1 MDFKNISEE
10 TRDYIRALIECI
22 DDGIFI
28 TDGEGNVIDLNEESL
43 GLNKREDIVGRN
55 MRDLVKEGIYKDSV
69 ALHVIREKRPISVVQ
84 HEETKLVTT
93 AIPFMEDG
101 EVKMV
106 VCCER
111 PIRELESLQAELKE
125 TKEESLRYEE
135 ELRYIREKTMQDVG
149 VIIESDAMMKVV
161 DLAVRAAEHDSRV
174 LIEGETGTGKE
185 VVAKLIYRNGK
196 RANKP
201 YVAVNCGAL
210 PESLLESELF
220 GYEKGAFTGALE
232 GGKKGYFELAN
243 GGVLFLDEIGE
254 VSTGFQ
260 TKLLRAIQENE
271 IYRIGGSKPI
281 KTDVQIIAA
290 TNQDLAEL
298 VEEGRFRADL
308 YYRLNILPI
317 RVPPLRER
325 KEDIVPLAVSF
336 IDQLNERYSNHKHL
350 SKQALRCMCDYDWPG
365 NVRELNNFVERLY
378 LISAGDVIQE
388 EDVTPILFGS
398 AASTHKMY
406 RETATLKENME
417 MLEAQVISRFMEI
430 YKKPADVEAALGIS
444 RATLNRKISKY
455 GLTYK

>member
-10 TRDYIRALIECI
+10 TRGYIRALIECI

-290 TNQDLAEL
+290 TNKDLAEL

-325 KEDIVPLAVSF
+325 RDDIVPLAVSF

-378 LISAGDVIQE
+378 LISTSDVIQE
-388 EDVTPILFGS
+388 EDVIPILFGS
-398 AASTHKMY
+398 AAPTNKMY

-430 YKKPADVEAALGIS
+430 YKKPGDVEAALGVS